1 MDDAVVL
8 NERPVAQEIYL
19 VAGWRQW
26 ADAGSISS
34 ELPLYL
40 VEQMSATKI
49 GEIRA
54 DGFYLFQIPGTHDL
68 LRPEIKLS
76 DGHADWVET
85 RKNEFYYAG
94 NEEKG
99 LVIFCGDEPHRNV
112 VRYADAFLDVVEAL
126 GIKRS
131 AVVAGVYGAM
141 PYDRDRQISCVYS
154 LPAMRQDLSRFAVQF
169 SNYEGGASIG
179 TCLAHQAEL
188 RSLELLAFYGM
199 VPYYDFSQVSAEFTG
214 IQIERDL
221 KAWYDI
227 MARLKHMFG
236 LDFDLSDLEAQS
248 ETLLRWMEDQVD
260 DLDQKSPHLNV
271 REHIREL
278 SDGFQEMSFAPLS
291 EVWERELRDLFED
304 DR

>member
-94 NEEKG
+94 N
-99 LVIFCGDEPHRNV
+99 
-112 VRYADAFLDVVEAL
+112 DVVEAL